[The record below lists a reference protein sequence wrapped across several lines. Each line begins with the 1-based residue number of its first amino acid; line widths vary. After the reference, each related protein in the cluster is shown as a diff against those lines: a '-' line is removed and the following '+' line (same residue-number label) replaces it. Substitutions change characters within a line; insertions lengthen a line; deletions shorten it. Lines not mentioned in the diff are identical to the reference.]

1 MATENAKKST
11 EIFYCTTCDYK
22 TSRLTDFN
30 RHKSSLKH
38 KWQQTETKNAKNAI
52 DIIKPF
58 ICKNCDKS
66 YQDRSGLWKHNK
78 KCLSENNHI
87 IDGENKDKDKEK
99 NTEKEK
105 INELSIVMEVIKQN
119 QEILK
124 SHQDVIKQ
132 NSELQKQMQNLYENV
147 SNTNNVLIN
156 NNCNNKTFNLN
167 LFLNEECKD
176 AMNIMDFVDSLKIQL
191 TDLEKVGELGYVN
204 GLSNII
210 INNLKALD
218 IHKRPVHC
226 SDTKRET
233 IYIKDANRWEKENDE
248 KIKLNKAIKSIANK
262 NICLITKWKEN
273 NPDCIC
279 SESFKSD
286 QYNDIILNSLDTDK
300 TSNQRIIKNIV
311 REIKIEKE

>member
-1 MATENAKKST
+1 MATENSPKFPT
-11 EIFYCTTCDYK
+11 NFYCEKCDYA
-22 TSRLTDFN
+22 TCHLNDFN
-30 RHKSSLKH
+30 KHLLTLKH
-38 KWQQTETKNAKNAI
+38 KRQQMATKKSLKVV
-52 DIIKPF
+52 KPF

-78 KCLSENNHI
+78 KCISENNI
-87 IDGENKDKDKEK
+87 YNEEKNEENKNKEK
-99 NTEKEK
+99 DNEKEK
-105 INELSIVMEVIKQN
+105 ISELSIVMEVIKQN

-132 NSELQKQMQNLYENV
+132 MQNLYKNV

-286 QYNDIILNSLDTDK
+286 QYNDIVLNSLDTDK
-300 TSNQRIIKNIV
+300 ASNQRIIKNIV